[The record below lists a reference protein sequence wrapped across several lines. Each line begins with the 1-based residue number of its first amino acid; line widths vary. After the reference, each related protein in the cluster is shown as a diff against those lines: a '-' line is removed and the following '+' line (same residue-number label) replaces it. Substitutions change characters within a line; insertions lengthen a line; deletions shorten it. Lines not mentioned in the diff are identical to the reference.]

1 MTNNKLPGRAA
12 HLVAF
17 LGTLMLC
24 ACGGGGSSNNAS
36 NASTPSL
43 SAAQQ
48 NYESVVLARNGGQ
61 HYVEGALSFSTSAS
75 GAVSLNSGSAFFTA
89 DSSLAQSP
97 AAAGPQMMTTG
108 TSTLDSALAVPTIN
122 GQRYLVNGAIVV
134 TAVPDQ
140 IQVSYNGPNVQ
151 ETTLATDGQTPVQ
164 TLLGTNYTVVPLSGT
179 VASSPAELMTGSALS
194 IITNSINGT
203 SLYNQQATWQQGSAY
218 LKATRHV
225 VGDTVMV
232 GDCTTPDTTGT
243 NVTPCA
249 TTASTLSAFFPHTSP
264 SDNKTYNLS
273 DGQIVTLAGAQ
284 AWNSTTAI
292 NTPTTEYRVYFQL
305 NGQIYSG
312 VVIRDG
318 TTLAVEPAGSTTPQ
332 DFYIFLNS
340 AAVQS
345 VKAALT
351 L

>member
-1 MTNNKLPGRAA
+1 MANNKLPGRGAYLAA
-12 HLVAF
+12 FA
-17 LGTLMLC
+17 GTLMLG
-24 ACGGGGSSNNAS
+24 ACGGGGSGSSSS

-48 NYESVVLARNGGQ
+48 NYESVVLASQGGQ
-61 HYVEGALSFSTSAS
+61 HYVEGALSFTTSAS
-75 GAVSLNSGSAFFTA
+75 GTSSLNSGSSYFTA
-89 DSSLAQSP
+89 DSSLPQSP
-97 AAAGPQMMTTG
+97 AAAGPQMLTTG
-108 TSTLDSALAVPTIN
+108 TSTLDPALAVPTLN
-122 GQRYLVNGAIVV
+122 GQRYLVNGAIAVA
-134 TAVPDQ
+134 AVPDQ

-151 ETTLATDGQTPVQ
+151 ETTLATDGKTPLQ
-164 TLLGTNYTVVPLSGT
+164 TLLGTSYTVVPLSGAI
-179 VASSPAELMTGSALS
+179 ASSPAELLTGTALS
-194 IITNSINGT
+194 LLTNTINGA
-203 SLYNQQATWQQGSAY
+203 SLYNQQANWQPGSAY
-218 LKATRHV
+218 LKATRQI
-225 VGDTVMV
+225 VGDTVLV

-249 TTASTLSAFFPHTSP
+249 TTATTLSAFFPHTSP
-264 SDNKTYNLS
+264 ADNKTYNLS

-284 AWNSTTAI
+284 AWVSTAAV
-292 NTPTTEYRVYFQL
+292 NAPTTEYRVYFQL

-332 DFYIFLNS
+332 EFYIFLNS